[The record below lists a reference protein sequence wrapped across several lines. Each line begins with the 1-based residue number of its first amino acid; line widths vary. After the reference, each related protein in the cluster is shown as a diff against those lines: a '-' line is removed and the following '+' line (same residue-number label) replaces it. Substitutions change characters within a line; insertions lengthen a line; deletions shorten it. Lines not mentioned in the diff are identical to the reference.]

1 MKTVAIIQARMGS
14 TRLPGKVMKKL
25 CDRTVLSH
33 VINRVKTCHLIDQIV
48 IATTTLPHNDYI
60 VKEAKQCGV
69 NWFRGSETN
78 VLERY
83 YLTAKE
89 YQADTI
95 MRIAS
100 DCPLLDVE
108 ILDDLLSYF
117 QEENNMGLGIDY
129 LSNTLR
135 RSFPIGLDAEVFTYN
150 ALEIAY
156 NYATK
161 DYEKEHVTPYIYQ
174 HPDLFSLHNLSNDD
188 DLSYYRWTLDTP
200 EDYELIKIIYE
211 NLYPQNPLFSM
222 DEILSLLEKKP
233 EISKINAHI
242 EQKKLGE

>member
-14 TRLPGKVMKKL
+14 TRLPNKVIKTL

-33 VINRVKTCHLIDQIV
+33 VIDRVKNCNRLDQIV
-48 IATTTLPHNDYI
+48 VATTTLPQDDAI
-60 VKEAKQCGV
+60 VQEAQLCGV
-69 NWFRGSETN
+69 NWFRGNETN

-95 MRIAS
+95 MRITS
-100 DCPLLDVE
+100 DCPLLDIE
-108 ILDDLLSYF
+108 IIEQLLSYF

-135 RSFPIGLDAEVFTYN
+135 RSFPIGLDAEVFTSN
-150 ALEIAY
+150 ALERAY
-156 NYATK
+156 DYATK

-188 DLSYYRWTLDTP
+188 DLSHYRWTLDTP

-211 NLYPQNPLFSM
+211 NLYPENSLFGM
-222 DEILSLLEKKP
+222 DEILSFLENKP
-233 EISKINAHI
+233 HLTKINGNVK
-242 EQKKLGE
+242 QKQLGE